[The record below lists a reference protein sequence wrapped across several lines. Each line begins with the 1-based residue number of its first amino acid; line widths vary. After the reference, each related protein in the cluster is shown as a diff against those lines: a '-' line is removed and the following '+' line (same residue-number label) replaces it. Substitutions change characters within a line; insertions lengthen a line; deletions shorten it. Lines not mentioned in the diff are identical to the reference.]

1 MIQII
6 NTRSII
12 GTCEKIFVIERLISK
27 INQNYFIIVT
37 TIMHESYLI
46 SFKKESKHNE
56 IKKVVEDKKNGKL
69 REQ

>member
-1 MIQII
+1 
-6 NTRSII
+6 
-12 GTCEKIFVIERLISK
+12 
-27 INQNYFIIVT
+27 
-37 TIMHESYLI
+37 MHESYLI

>member
-46 SFKKESKHNE
+46 LFKK
-56 IKKVVEDKKNGKL
+56 
-69 REQ
+69 